1 MKALKLKQKHWQL
14 KHLRMTNKQYLQAIQ
29 SILLELNQKRDKEDV
44 LNSINRN
51 ESYFVNHM
59 KLIKRLRLEQKSQL
73 KKNRQL
79 TVLEK
84 LKELVSNMGGIDDL
98 INRLKD
104 EPKYNE
110 LMPMFRK
117 LENITESDLEDL
129 ILESKIMDMLSEIDE
144 HNSGN

>member
-1 MKALKLKQKHWQL
+1 
-14 KHLRMTNKQYLQAIQ
+14 MTNKQYLQAIQ

>member
-1 MKALKLKQKHWQL
+1 
-14 KHLRMTNKQYLQAIQ
+14 MTNKQYLQAIQ
-29 SILLELNQKRDKEDV
+29 AILLELNQNRDKEEV

-51 ESYFVNHM
+51 ESYFVNHL
-59 KLIKRLRLEQKSQL
+59 KQIKRLRLVQNSQL

-84 LKELVSNMGGIDDL
+84 LKALVSSMGGIEDL
-98 INRLKD
+98 IERLKD

-117 LENITESDLEDL
+117 LENITESDLED
-129 ILESKIMDMLSEIDE
+129 IIIESKIMDMLSEIDK

>member
-1 MKALKLKQKHWQL
+1 
-14 KHLRMTNKQYLQAIQ
+14 MTNKQYLQAIQ
-29 SILLELNQKRDKEDV
+29 SILLELNQKRDKEEV

>member
-1 MKALKLKQKHWQL
+1 
-14 KHLRMTNKQYLQAIQ
+14 MTNKQFLQAIQ
-29 SILLELNQKRDKEDV
+29 ATLLELNQNRDKEEV
-44 LNSINRN
+44 INSINRDEN
-51 ESYFVNHM
+51 YFVNHL
-59 KLIKRLRLEQKSQL
+59 KRIKRLRLEQNSQL
-73 KKNRQL
+73 KRSRQL

-84 LKELVSNMGGIDDL
+84 LKTLVSNMGGIDNL

-129 ILESKIMDMLSEIDE
+129 ILESKIMGMLSEIDE
-144 HNSGN
+144 HSGEN